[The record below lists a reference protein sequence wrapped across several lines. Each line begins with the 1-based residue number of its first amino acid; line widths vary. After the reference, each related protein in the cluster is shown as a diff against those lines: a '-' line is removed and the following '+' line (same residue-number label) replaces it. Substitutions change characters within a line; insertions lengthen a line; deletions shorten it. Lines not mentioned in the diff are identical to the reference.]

1 MSSIQKKF
9 ACSFLLFLKYQ
20 EICIY
25 YSKSVSGEAILFQIQ
40 KLLVYSFFISKK
52 NKAIENISLTYY
64 YSGIIQNLKFF
75 KMNDEIFKFI
85 LIKESIQR
93 ELLVQE
99 HFGDSFNSSECFYND
114 LNWTILIF
122 FKL

>member
-85 LIKESIQR
+85 LINCLILLFKTRKVSNENCWYKSI
-93 ELLVQE
+93 LVT
-99 HFGDSFNSSECFYND
+99 H
-114 LNWTILIF
+114 LIPVNVF
-122 FKL
+122 AMI